1 MQALQLLFTSDVGLF
16 TVAVFV
22 VMLAMVGYFSWLFA
36 FKKDT
41 TASGQ

>member
-22 VMLAMVGYFSWLFA
+22 VMLAMIGYFSWLFT

-41 TASGQ
+41 SGQ

>member
-22 VMLAMVGYFSWLFA
+22 VMLAMVGYFSWLSA
-36 FKKDT
+36 FKTDT

>member
-16 TVAVFV
+16 TVAVFI
-22 VMLAMVGYFSWLFA
+22 VMFAMIGYFSWLFA

-41 TASGQ
+41 SASGR

>member
-22 VMLAMVGYFSWLFA
+22 VMLAMIVYFSWLFA
-36 FKKDT
+36 FKKDSS
-41 TASGQ
+41 AGQQ